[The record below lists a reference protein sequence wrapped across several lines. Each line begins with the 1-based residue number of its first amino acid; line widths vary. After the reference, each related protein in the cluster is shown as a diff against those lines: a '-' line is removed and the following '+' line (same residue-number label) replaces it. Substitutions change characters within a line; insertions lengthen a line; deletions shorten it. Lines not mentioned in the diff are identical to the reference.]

1 MVGQR
6 IRRLRTVALTGAVM
20 PGLVLGAIGVGIL
33 PGALLPTGVAAQS
46 VIEGGTCTAFGAS
59 EAAQGTEMSVADVA
73 ESTNPAIV
81 TILNLQ
87 PLSEVD
93 LDGFPGIDGIPGLPE
108 IPGIDELPGIE
119 GIEGSE
125 DLPGS
130 DEAPNADG
138 DGGDE
143 DQQSDDADN
152 DDQESD
158 ESDDADDDDEQSDE
172 ADNDDQQ
179 SDDADDDTLVP
190 AGTGSGFIVDELGHV
205 VTNAHVV
212 AGAEELTVALADGTE
227 VPATVVGSDDIL
239 DVAVLELDLP
249 AGVAVPGVAAFG
261 DSSTLRAGDQVIA
274 IGNALG
280 SFPNTVSEGT
290 VNGTDR
296 SFPSEGGLTT
306 WIQHDAEIW
315 QGSSGGPLLNLQGEV
330 VGINTAGI
338 GSGMVGVDPGSAD
351 LAFAVEGNT
360 VCRAA
365 AELLANGE
373 IVWPY
378 LGIQGEASADGQTVV
393 EVVEDGPSDEAGIE
407 VGDVITA
414 FDGQEITRQ
423 NSLLDLLFERE
434 PGDVVTV
441 TVDRDGETA
450 SFEVTLGERPEITE

>member
-130 DEAPNADG
+130 DEAPDADG

-143 DQQSDDADN
+143 DQ
-152 DDQESD
+152 
-158 ESDDADDDDEQSDE
+158 QSDE

>member
-46 VIEGGTCTAFGAS
+46 VIEGGTCTAFGAA
-59 EAAQGTEMSVADVA
+59 EAAQATEMSVADVA

-130 DEAPNADG
+130 DEAPDADG
-138 DGGDE
+138 DGSDE
-143 DQQSDDADN
+143 DQ
-152 DDQESD
+152 
-158 ESDDADDDDEQSDE
+158 QSDE